1 MWVLFVLVACCGVL
15 AAWGKGSGCPP
26 AALGTAHMLL
36 GGFSP
41 ARAPTKDEISKLKS
55 LWESEAQAKCSGGVG
70 ATKFA
75 QLEVCSV
82 RVQVVN
88 GVNIDYL
95 LASPEEEEGTIH
107 VLAHFPGSW
116 SVGQSPKLVSCQVN
130 H

>member
-1 MWVLFVLVACCGVL
+1 
-15 AAWGKGSGCPP
+15 
-26 AALGTAHMLL
+26 MLL
-36 GGFSP
+36 GGFTP
-41 ARAPTKDEISKLKS
+41 ARAPTKDEIAKLES
-55 LWESEAQAKCSGGVG
+55 LWASEARAKCSGGVG

-88 GVNIDYL
+88 GVNIDYV
-95 LASPEEEEGTIH
+95 LASEGDGETVH

-116 SVGQSPKLVSCQVN
+116 SVGQSPQLMSCQVN